1 MSTSQSKSV
10 PEPWKSF
17 LDEIDA
23 AISSPLRLDCL
34 GGFVV
39 TLLYGMSR
47 ASADIDVF
55 EIAPSS
61 VSRVV
66 MQVAMQGGT
75 LHRKYGLYLDR
86 VTVAFVPEDYES
98 RLIEMFPGAFKHL
111 RLMAL
116 DPYDL
121 ALSKLERNT
130 QKDRDD
136 VSYLARTIPFDL
148 DILQE
153 RYETEFRWQLGNP
166 TREDL
171 TLRLWMEVIREE
183 RMSETS

>member
-1 MSTSQSKSV
+1 MSTSQSKAV

-17 LDEIDA
+17 LVEIDDE
-23 AISSPLRLDCL
+23 ISSPLRFDCL

-47 ASADIDVF
+47 TSADIDVF
-55 EIAPSS
+55 EVAPNSAS
-61 VSRVV
+61 QMV
-66 MQVAMQGGT
+66 MQMAMQGGP

-86 VTVAFVPEDYES
+86 VTVAFVPENYES
-98 RLIEMFPGAFKHL
+98 RLIEMFPGAFKRL

-136 VSYLARTIPFDL
+136 VIYLARTIPFDL
-148 DILQE
+148 SILKE
-153 RYETEFRWQLGNP
+153 RYENELRWQLGNP

-171 TLRLWMEVIREE
+171 TLNLWIEVIREKRTFE
-183 RMSETS
+183 NF

>member
-17 LDEIDA
+17 LGEIDD
-23 AISSPLRLDCL
+23 AISSPLRFDCL

-61 VSRVV
+61 ASQGV
-66 MQVAMQGGT
+66 MQMAMQGSP

-86 VTVAFVPEDYES
+86 VTVAFIPENYES

-136 VSYLARTIPFDL
+136 VYLARIIPFDL
-148 DILQE
+148 SILQE
-153 RYETEFRWQLGNP
+153 RYENEFRWQLGNP

-171 TLRLWMEVIREE
+171 TLNLWMEVIREE
-183 RMSETS
+183 RTSETS

>member
-1 MSTSQSKSV
+1 M
-10 PEPWKSF
+10 
-17 LDEIDA
+17 
-23 AISSPLRLDCL
+23 
-34 GGFVV
+34 

-66 MQVAMQGGT
+66 MQMAMQGGS

-136 VSYLARTIPFDL
+136 VIYLARTIPLDL
-148 DILQE
+148 NILQQ
-153 RYETEFRWQLGNP
+153 RYENEFRWQLGNP

-183 RMSETS
+183 RGSEPF

>member
-1 MSTSQSKSV
+1 LSTSQSKAV

-17 LDEIDA
+17 LGEIDDT
-23 AISSPLRLDCL
+23 ISSPLRFDCL

-39 TLLYGMSR
+39 TLLYGMTR
-47 ASADIDVF
+47 TSADIDVF
-55 EIAPSS
+55 EVAPNSAS
-61 VSRVV
+61 QMV
-66 MQVAMQGGT
+66 MQMAMQGGP
-75 LHRKYGLYLDR
+75 LHHKYGLYLDK
-86 VTVAFVPEDYES
+86 VTVAFVPENYES
-98 RLIEMFPGAFKHL
+98 RLIEMFPGAFKRL

-136 VSYLARTIPFDL
+136 VIYLARTIPFDL
-148 DILQE
+148 SILKE
-153 RYETEFRWQLGNP
+153 RYENELRWQLGNP

-171 TLRLWMEVIREE
+171 TLNLWMEVIREKRTLE
-183 RMSETS
+183 SF

>member
-1 MSTSQSKSV
+1 M
-10 PEPWKSF
+10 
-17 LDEIDA
+17 
-23 AISSPLRLDCL
+23 
-34 GGFVV
+34 

-61 VSRVV
+61 VSPVV
-66 MQVAMQGGT
+66 MQLAMQGGP

-136 VSYLARTIPFDL
+136 VIYLARTIPFDL
-148 DILQE
+148 SVLKE
-153 RYETEFRWQLGNP
+153 RYENEFRWQLGNP
-166 TREDL
+166 AREDL
-171 TLRLWMEVIREE
+171 TLNLWMEVIREE
-183 RMSETS
+183 RGSETY